1 MIAAMANH
9 LLQSTLFAL
18 AAGLVALAL
27 RKNHARS
34 RHGVWLAVSVKFL
47 VPFALLSEIGSR
59 IGMSL
64 LPATPTPAH
73 PATIAP
79 MFFPFPAPGGGNAA
93 LPVPTSSH
101 ALTTILWIAWAVGC
115 AAVILPWCVRWR
127 RMARLVRSASP
138 LPTHASG
145 LPVRSC
151 EWSVEPAVFGILHP
165 VLLLPAG
172 LAERLPADQLEAI
185 LAHELCHVRW
195 RDNLA
200 GVIHMVAQAIFW
212 FYPLLWWLG
221 GRLVEERERAC
232 DEEVLRQGS
241 DPEVYAASI
250 LKACE
255 VCLETP
261 LPCISGVTGGGLAKR
276 IERIMTGSLGTGLGL
291 GKKLLMA
298 AAGLVAVTAPLLIGL
313 LNAPRS
319 AAQTPETGPPPAFE
333 VASVKPTTVS
343 VNPGRFTA
351 MDVSLKMLI
360 QFAYG
365 VKEFQISG
373 GSAWIGNDHWEIEVK
388 CDGTVTDSHRK
399 LMVQTLLADRFQL
412 KFHRENR
419 EISVYALAVGKNG
432 PKLGPPKQEEKK
444 RIFMQPAPQGLKLV
458 GIRTTMQSLVGF
470 LGMLLDR
477 TVLDKTGLAGEYDF
491 EAAWMPDETQAMG
504 MRIVGTQT
512 DRAGPSLA
520 AALQESLGLKLE
532 STKGPVEFLVIDY
545 AEKASGN

>member
-1 MIAAMANH
+1 M
-9 LLQSTLFAL
+9 
-18 AAGLVALAL
+18 
-27 RKNHARS
+27 
-34 RHGVWLAVSVKFL
+34 
-47 VPFALLSEIGSR
+47 
-59 IGMSL
+59 
-64 LPATPTPAH
+64 
-73 PATIAP
+73 
-79 MFFPFPAPGGGNAA
+79 
-93 LPVPTSSH
+93 
-101 ALTTILWIAWAVGC
+101 
-115 AAVILPWCVRWR
+115 
-127 RMARLVRSASP
+127 
-138 LPTHASG
+138 
-145 LPVRSC
+145 
-151 EWSVEPAVFGILHP
+151 
-165 VLLLPAG
+165 
-172 LAERLPADQLEAI
+172 
-185 LAHELCHVRW
+185 
-195 RDNLA
+195 
-200 GVIHMVAQAIFW
+200 
-212 FYPLLWWLG
+212 
-221 GRLVEERERAC
+221 
-232 DEEVLRQGS
+232 
-241 DPEVYAASI
+241 
-250 LKACE
+250 
-255 VCLETP
+255 
-261 LPCISGVTGGGLAKR
+261 
-276 IERIMTGSLGTGLGL
+276 
-291 GKKLLMA
+291 
-298 AAGLVAVTAPLLIGL
+298 
-313 LNAPRS
+313 
-319 AAQTPETGPPPAFE
+319 
-333 VASVKPTTVS
+333 
-343 VNPGRFTA
+343 NPGRFTA